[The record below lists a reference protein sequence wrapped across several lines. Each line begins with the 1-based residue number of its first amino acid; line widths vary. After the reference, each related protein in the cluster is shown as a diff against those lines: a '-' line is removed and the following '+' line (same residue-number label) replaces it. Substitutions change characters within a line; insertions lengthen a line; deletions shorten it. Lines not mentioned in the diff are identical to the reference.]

1 MRILIT
7 GGGGFVGSSIA
18 LMLRRA
24 HEWDIVAFDNLKRRG
39 SELSLRRLTEGGVEF
54 IHGDIRSPEDLE
66 ATGRP
71 DLIIE
76 CSAEPSV
83 SAGYDGNARYVVNT
97 NLVGAFNCLEF
108 ARRHQSATIFLSTSR
123 VYSIAA
129 LRALPLVAG

>member
-1 MRILIT
+1 MRVLIT

-18 LMLRRA
+18 LMLRRE
-24 HEWDIVAFDNLKRRG
+24 HDWEIVAFDNLKRRG
-39 SELSLRRLTEGGVEF
+39 VELL
-54 IHGDIRSPEDLE
+54 HGDIRNAEDLE
-66 ATGRP
+66 AAGRP

-123 VYSIAA
+123 
-129 LRALPLVAG
+129 